1 MGPTVAA
8 GAEDIIIGLD
18 MEADITAIVIVTI
31 GIQQEEGE
39 EDVVE
44 GDRSIHM
51 HGRTES
57 ALRVPR
63 WIQPK
68 VCTCM
73 DVLMDEC
80 VCVCMYNTWLWI
92 DVWRRGLSRG
102 YSNER
107 LLFMN
112 L

>member
-1 MGPTVAA
+1 MAPTVAA

-31 GIQQEEGE
+31 GIQEEGE
-39 EDVVE
+39 EDGVE

-68 VCTCM
+68 VCVCVYGC
-73 DVLMDEC
+73 VLMDEC
-80 VCVCMYNTWLWI
+80 VCIILVCGI
-92 DVWRRGLSRG
+92 DVWRRGLSIG

>member
-1 MGPTVAA
+1 MAPIVAA

-31 GIQQEEGE
+31 GIQEEGE

-68 VCTCM
+68 VCVCTCM
-73 DVLMDEC
+73 DVLMDDCAC
-80 VCVCMYNTWLWI
+80 VCVC
-92 DVWRRGLSRG
+92 V
-102 YSNER
+102 
-107 LLFMN
+107 
-112 L
+112 

>member
-1 MGPTVAA
+1 MAPTVAA

-18 MEADITAIVIVTI
+18 MEVDITAIVIVTI
-31 GIQQEEGE
+31 GIQEEVE

-68 VCTCM
+68 VCVCM
-73 DVLMDEC
+73 DVCSWMNVC
-80 VCVCMYNTWLWI
+80 VCVNNTCLWI
-92 DVWRRGLSRG
+92 DVWRRGLSIG

-107 LLFMN
+107 
-112 L
+112 

>member
-1 MGPTVAA
+1 MAPIVAA

-18 MEADITAIVIVTI
+18 MEADITAIVIVPI
-31 GIQQEEGE
+31 GTQEEGE

-57 ALRVPR
+57 ALRVSR

-73 DVLMDEC
+73 DVLMDDC
-80 VCVCMYNTWLWI
+80 VCVC
-92 DVWRRGLSRG
+92 VCV
-102 YSNER
+102 
-107 LLFMN
+107 
-112 L
+112 